1 MMNTRGCVGLILG
14 ITCCFNVA
22 RAATGSNLGVSRRN
36 NTAAE
41 EDSTV
46 EEKPTHFTIS
56 ATGGSNLIENGKK
69 AATQQYYIMPTVAYS
84 FESGIYAN
92 VSANYLGDASKQ
104 SLDNIGFG
112 VGYSH
117 TFGDHF
123 SLDLGYTY
131 EHYYTTEQV
140 TSSAANSVSLATSW
154 SGKVLTPSVGVSY
167 AFGDTK
173 DITTNFGLS
182 HSFDFEGIFG
192 KKDALSI
199 PISATASAGTS
210 SFYQE
215 YAKKH
220 PIKMKGGKNSVSPT
234 EINTAYTLNSVCF
247 GIGITYT
254 VSHFSITPAA
264 SYTVSTNDPAGI
276 DVNKA
281 PDITLAVSYSF

>member
-1 MMNTRGCVGLILG
+1 MKVRECVFLFFG
-14 ITCCFNVA
+14 IICSVSVA
-22 RAATGSNLGVSRRN
+22 RANSELSSNSSAV
-36 NTAAE
+36 A

-46 EEKPTHFTIS
+46 QEKPTHFTIS

-69 AATQQYYIMPTVAYS
+69 AATQQYYVAPTIAYS
-84 FESGIYAN
+84 FASGVYAN

-104 SLDNIGFG
+104 SLDNVGFG

-123 SLDLGYTY
+123 SVDLGYTY

-140 TSSAANSVSLATSW
+140 TSSEANSLCLGTSW
-154 SGKVLTPSVGVSY
+154 SGKVLTPSLGFSY

-173 DITTNFGLS
+173 DITTTFGLS
-182 HSFDFEGIFG
+182 HSFDFKGIFG
-192 KKDALSI
+192 ENDGLSI

-220 PIKMKGGKNSVSPT
+220 PIKKKGGKNTVLPT
-234 EINTAYTLNSVCF
+234 DINTSYALNSVCF

-254 VSHFSITPAA
+254 VGHFSITPAA
-264 SYTVSTNDPAGI
+264 SYTVSTNDPSDI
-276 DVNKA
+276 DVNKS
-281 PDITLAVSYSF
+281 PDITLGVSYSF

>member
-1 MMNTRGCVGLILG
+1 MMSIRGCVGLILG
-14 ITCCFNVA
+14 VICSLN
-22 RAATGSNLGVSRRN
+22 AAAGAGRSTGFSNQSSTG
-36 NTAAE
+36 AK

-46 EEKPTHFTIS
+46 EEKPTHVTIS
-56 ATGGSNLIENGKK
+56 AMGGSNLIENGKK
-69 AATQQYYIMPTVAYS
+69 AATQQYYVMPTISYS

-92 VSANYLGDASKQ
+92 VSANYVGDASKQ

-123 SLDLGYTY
+123 SVDLGYTY

-140 TSSAANSVSLATSW
+140 TSSAANSVSFATSW

-173 DITTNFGLS
+173 DITTSFGLS

-220 PIKMKGGKNSVSPT
+220 PIKKKGGKNSVSPT
-234 EINTAYTLNSVCF
+234 EINTAYALNSVCF
-247 GIGITYT
+247 GVGITYT

-264 SYTVSTNDPAGI
+264 SYTVSTNDPSSI
-276 DVNKA
+276 DVSKA